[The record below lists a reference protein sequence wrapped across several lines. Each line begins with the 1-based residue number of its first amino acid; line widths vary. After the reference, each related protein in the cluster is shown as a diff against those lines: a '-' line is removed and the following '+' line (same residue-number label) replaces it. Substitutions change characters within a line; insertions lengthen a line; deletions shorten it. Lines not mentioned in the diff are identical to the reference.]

1 MVSVP
6 RVPLCGRDV
15 ARIVLVT
22 RVQRDG
28 HRQEAIRERGDEF
41 RSRTCVCKRVS
52 ALTVQHQR
60 FGDDLPCPVV
70 PFILTMISWWNSKLS
85 LKIVREGTH

>member
-6 RVPLCGRDV
+6 RIPLCRCDV

-28 HRQEAIRERGDEF
+28 HRQEAVRERGDEF
-41 RSRTCVCKRVS
+41 GGRPCVGKHV
-52 ALTVQHQR
+52 ATLAVQYRR
-60 FGDDLPCPVV
+60 FGGDLLCPVV
-70 PFILTMISWWNSKLS
+70 PFILTMVSWWNSKLS
-85 LKIVREGTH
+85 LKIIREGTH